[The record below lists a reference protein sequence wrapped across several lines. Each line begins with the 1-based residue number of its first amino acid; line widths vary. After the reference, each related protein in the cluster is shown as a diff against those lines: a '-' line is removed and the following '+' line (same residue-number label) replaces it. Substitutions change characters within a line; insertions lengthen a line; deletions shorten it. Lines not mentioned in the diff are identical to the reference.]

1 MPPVEKFFF
10 FVGRLCF
17 PKQQDWEQTR
27 SAKTLLFVIGFS
39 VALALI
45 VAKFIRLLY
54 NQPR

>member
-10 FVGRLCF
+10 FVGRICF
-17 PKQQDWEQTR
+17 PKQPDWEQTR

-39 VALALI
+39 VVLALI
-45 VAKFIRLLY
+45 VAKFIRVLY